1 MYKIEKYEENEYPS
15 CTSQS
20 NKIFQATRKLS
31 SSDILFNLF
40 VFLTEN

>member
-1 MYKIEKYEENEYPS
+1 MYKIEKYEENKYHP

-31 SSDILFNLF
+31 SGDILINLF